1 MHLGER
7 RILMGKKNIRNNNG
21 SRYIPDK
28 KVAAVQGGTM
38 GSTSQKDIK
47 VNESDKDNGKNE
59 TKDNKVG
66 INKMGNK
73 KNENVKN
80 KMVYFN
86 VSNKNEELILKWS
99 SQGVTSFSSRV
110 KQMLYEEM
118 MNDEDFLRREG
129 LRL

>member
-1 MHLGER
+1 
-7 RILMGKKNIRNNNG
+7 MGKKNVKNNNG
-21 SRYIPDK
+21 SKYIPDK
-28 KVAAVQGGTM
+28 KSVAAPVSTM
-38 GSTSQKDIK
+38 GSTSLENK
-47 VNESDKDNGKNE
+47 VVKKNDSDKDNGENKTE
-59 TKDNKVG
+59 GKVG
-66 INKMGNK
+66 INKMKSK

-86 VSNKNEELILKWS
+86 ITNKNEELILKWS